1 MRPFRW
7 RDGERLIRFEAG
19 AGLEAWPDAELLT
32 TARALEDVP
41 AAVRDRAAAV
51 HEVPSGGVPEAA
63 LALAGRVRGE
73 RTVAWGGGRV
83 IDTAKALAAARDG
96 EVCAVPTTLS
106 GAEMTRGGRPLPGY
120 ESAPRRRPALVL
132 ADPGAMESAP
142 IEWLRLSAMNALAHA
157 AESLV
162 TYGANPVA
170 SMAALRSAELL
181 SQGLDGERPDGRL
194 ALGSV
199 LAGYALDSAGIALH
213 HVLCQTIVRTA
224 GTGHAATNA
233 CMLPYTLE
241 ALAKRAPEPMAEL
254 AAALGVDRAGLA
266 GRVRELAGGGSRL
279 SEMGVGRDLLPRI
292 ADAAGGRDELQNM
305 PNPATAADLLSVL
318 EAAW

>member
-7 RDGERLIRFEAG
+7 RDGERLIRFAAG

-51 HEVPSGGVPEAA
+51 YEVPSGGVPEAA

-73 RTVAWGGGRV
+73 RIVAWGGGRV
-83 IDTAKALAAARDG
+83 IDTAKALAAAANG
-96 EVCAVPTTLS
+96 SVCAVPTTLS
-106 GAEMTRGGRPLPGY
+106 GAEMTRGGRPLPGH

-142 IEWLRLSAMNALAHA
+142 VEWLRLSAMNALAHA

-170 SMAALRSAELL
+170 SMAALRGAELL
-181 SQGLDGERPDGRL
+181 AQGLDGERPDGRL
-194 ALGSV
+194 ALGS
-199 LAGYALDSAGIALH
+199 LLSSFALDSAGIALH

-224 GTGHAATNA
+224 GSGHAATNA
-233 CMLPYTLE
+233 CMLPHTLE
-241 ALAKRAPEPMAEL
+241 ALAERAPEPMEEL
-254 AAALGVDRAGLA
+254 AAALRVDRPGLA
-266 GRVRELAGGGSRL
+266 GRVRGLSGGGSRL
-279 SEMGVGRDLLPRI
+279 SELGVGRDLLPRI
-292 ADAAGGRDELQNM
+292 AEAAGRRDELSNM